1 MSTIQK
7 KVEREG
13 NVTNFNELF
22 LKITH
27 VNGSQELKYLD
38 NTFLSLENTQ
48 DRKSYIQGTQ
58 DRSAKQHTR
67 QSLEEPC
74 TKIVCW
80 QSINSKPNSVQRG
93 RVKLNEIPAVLGPV
107 SNGSRCDAYFYL
119 LAHLI

>member
-1 MSTIQK
+1 MLKPQRRLNKCLPFKK

-27 VNGSQELKYLD
+27 VNGSQEFKYLD
-38 NTFLSLENTQ
+38 NTFLSLENTH

-58 DRSAKQHTR
+58 DRSGKQHTR

-74 TKIVCW
+74 TKIKVVCW
-80 QSINSKPNSVQRG
+80 QSINSNPNSVQRG
-93 RVKLNEIPAVLGPV
+93 RVKLNEIPSVLGPL
-107 SNGSRCDAYFYL
+107 SNGSK
-119 LAHLI
+119 